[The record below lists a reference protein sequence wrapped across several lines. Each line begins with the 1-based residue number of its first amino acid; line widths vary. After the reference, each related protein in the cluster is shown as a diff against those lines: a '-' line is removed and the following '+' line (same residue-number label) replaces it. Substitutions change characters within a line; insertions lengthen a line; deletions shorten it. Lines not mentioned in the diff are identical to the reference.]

1 LKGGGIGLKRFLT
14 NAVRQTHEYQQISN
28 SIENGHHVTA
38 INGIWENA
46 AAVFLLA
53 LMEDHPKNYLII
65 GANDSEAKAFYEAAF
80 AMDPTVSYFP
90 TKDLVLFDAYA
101 HSHET
106 LNERIRCLRQLIFDS
121 KPRML
126 VTSVEAL
133 MTKLPPK
140 ALWEEAQVK
149 LAVGDDVVI
158 ADLLKKLMS
167 MGYVR
172 EELVT
177 NPGSFSLR
185 GGIVDLFPVGEEL
198 PYRME
203 LFDTE
208 VDSLRTFD
216 PATQLSL
223 EKCQELVFGPATELL
238 MNETLH
244 HRLSQKVKK
253 ALKKASNDEWVE
265 RLESLLDYLD
275 AGIYPSNLDK
285 FYGLAFEENS
295 YGLLD
300 YLSEN
305 DSVVLLD
312 NGRIKERYGAA
323 YNSFLDSYKDHLE
336 REKACK
342 DQLSLAFTY
351 TELLKQI
358 ENKQIITV
366 DAISKR
372 IPDFK
377 IDEMVSVQTME
388 SPLYHGKLEHMIDDL
403 KQWLYKG
410 YKVTIALGSESK
422 CKNVE
427 AALREEKVSYLE
439 GSFEKPQSG
448 MCYFLQEDLKHG
460 FQLAASKFVLLTDKE
475 LFGTPYRK
483 KTPSGN
489 KKKGQMIKSFT
500 ELSVGSLVVHEN
512 HGIARY
518 VGLEQLVVDGLKR
531 DYLKLNYSGEVHLYI
546 PVENMDAIQK
556 YIGAEETEVKL
567 SRLGSGEWQ
576 RAKARVKKSIEDMTE
591 DLIKL
596 YADRQSRRGHAYSSD
611 TDWQKNFEEMF
622 PYEETQDQLKC
633 IAEIKRDMEQEL
645 CMERLL
651 CGDVGYGKT
660 EVAIRAVF
668 KAAMDGKQVA
678 FLVPTTILAQQ
689 HYSNLVSR
697 FSKFPI
703 KVEMLS
709 RFRTKKQQDQI
720 IEDLRTGVVDVVVG
734 THRILS
740 KDVVYKDLGLL
751 IIDEE
756 QRFRVKHKEAIKQMK
771 VNVDVLTLT
780 ATPIPRT
787 LHMSLIGIRDMS
799 VLEDPPEDRYP
810 IQTYVV
816 EFDELLAKDW
826 INREVDRGGQAFF
839 VHNRVQDID
848 HITSRLRELLPDVRI
863 DYAHG
868 QMSETKLEKIMLSF
882 LNHEFDVLV
891 CTTIIETGLDIS
903 NVNTIIINEAD
914 KMGLSQLYQLRG
926 RVGRSNRIA
935 YAYLTYQKNKV
946 LSEIAE
952 KRLKAIKEF
961 TELGAG
967 FKIAMKDLEIRGAGN
982 LLGSDQHGHMASVGY
997 EMFCKLLEEQVR
1009 RIKGEAVENF
1019 TDTTIEISINAFI
1032 PEQYIAQPEQKLDMY
1047 KRISSIR
1054 NQEDKYRVEEE
1065 LEDRYGTMP
1074 QAVYNLLS
1082 IAYVKALSQKIGVG
1096 LIKEHE
1102 EHVNLYFVENP
1113 QVGPE
1118 LVIKATDLVG
1128 KRIAFV
1134 MTSKPY
1140 MKFKFSK
1147 LKLTKEKKI
1156 GELENFLSQLTSD
1169 CKTK

>member
-1 LKGGGIGLKRFLT
+1 MKTFLT
-14 NAVRQTHEYQQISN
+14 NAVRQTSEYQQIVKSL
-28 SIENGHHVTA
+28 ENGHLVTA
-38 INGIWENA
+38 INGVWENA
-46 AAVFLLA
+46 AAAFLLT
-53 LMEDHPKNYLII
+53 LMSDLPEKYLIV
-65 GANDSEAKAFYEAAF
+65 GANDSEAKAFYEAAS
-80 AMDPTVSYFP
+80 AMDQSVCYFP
-90 TKDLVLFDAYA
+90 TKDIVFFDAYA
-101 HSHET
+101 HSHEI
-106 LNERIRCLRQLIFDS
+106 LNERISILR
-121 KPRML
+121 KL
-126 VTSVEAL
+126 VFEEGPMMIVTTAEAL
-133 MTKLPPK
+133 MSKLPEK
-140 ALWEEAQVK
+140 SLWQEAQVTFH
-149 LAVGDDVVI
+149 VGDAIEVD
-158 ADLLKKLMS
+158 ALLRKLLK

-172 EELVT
+172 EEIVT
-177 NPGSFSLR
+177 NPGSFSMR
-185 GGIVDLFPVGEEL
+185 GGILDLFPVGESL
-198 PYRME
+198 PYRLE

-208 VDSLRTFD
+208 IDSLRTFD
-216 PATQLSL
+216 PMTQLSL
-223 EKCQELVFGPATELL
+223 EKYSSLVFGPATELL
-238 MNETLH
+238 
-244 HRLSQKVKK
+244 LSEAQRHEMIHKIKK
-253 ALKKASNDEWVE
+253 GLKKAKDDEWIE
-265 RLESLLDYLD
+265 RLESLVDYLEG
-275 AGIYPSNLDK
+275 GIYPSNLDK
-285 FYGLAFEENS
+285 FYSLSFENEGFS
-295 YGLLD
+295 LLH
-300 YLSEN
+300 YLDEGARVVFLD
-305 DSVVLLD
+305 DS
-312 NGRIKERYGAA
+312 RIHERYEAA
-323 YNSFLDSYKDHLE
+323 YNHFTESFKDHLE
-336 REKACK
+336 REKAFK
-342 DQLSLAFTY
+342 DQLSLAFTFG
-351 TELLKQI
+351 ELLKQV
-358 ENKQIITV
+358 EKRQVITI
-366 DAISKR
+366 DAIAKR

-377 IDEMVSVQTME
+377 VDEMIAVKTME

-410 YKVTIALGSESK
+410 YKVAIALGSESK

-427 AALREEKVSYLE
+427 KALRDEKIPFLE
-439 GSFEKPQSG
+439 GEFDKPLSG
-448 MCYFLQEDLKHG
+448 MCYFLQQDLKHG
-460 FQLAASKFVLLTDKE
+460 FQLTASKFVLLTDQE

-483 KTPSGN
+483 KSSIS

-500 ELSVGSLVVHEN
+500 ELTPGSLVVHEN

-531 DYLKLNYSGEVHLYI
+531 DYLKLNYSGDDHLYI

-556 YIGAEETEVKL
+556 YIGAEEMEVKL

-576 RAKARVKKSIEDMTE
+576 RAKAKVKKSIEDMTE

-596 YADRQSRRGHAYSSD
+596 YAERQSRRGYAYAAD
-611 TDWQKNFEEMF
+611 TDWQKNFEDMF
-622 PYEETQDQLKC
+622 PYEETPDQLKC
-633 IAEIKRDMEQEL
+633 IVEIKKDMENEL
-645 CMERLL
+645 PMERLL

-660 EVAIRAVF
+660 EVAIRAIF

-709 RFRTKKQQDQI
+709 RFRTKKQQELI

-740 KDVVYKDLGLL
+740 KDVIYKDLGLL

-756 QRFRVKHKEAIKQMK
+756 QRFGVKHKEAIKQLK
-771 VNVDVLTLT
+771 TTVDVLTLT

-799 VLEDPPEDRYP
+799 ILEDPPEDRYP

-816 EFDELLAKDW
+816 EFDELLVKDW
-826 INREVDRGGQAFF
+826 IHREVDRGGQVFF

-848 HITSRLRELLPDVRI
+848 HITAKLSALLPNVRI
-863 DYAHG
+863 EFAHG
-868 QMSETKLEKIMLSF
+868 QMSEVKLEKIMLGF

-891 CTTIIETGLDIS
+891 CTTIIETGLDMS
-903 NVNTIIINEAD
+903 NVNTIIINDAD

-946 LSEIAE
+946 LTEIAE

-1009 RIKGEAVENF
+1009 RIKGEAVETF
-1019 TDTTIEISINAFI
+1019 TDTTIEFSINAYL
-1032 PEQYIAQPEQKLDMY
+1032 PEQYISQPDQKLDMY

-1054 NQEDKYRVEEE
+1054 NLEDRYRVEEE
-1065 LEDRYGTMP
+1065 LEDRYGTIP

-1082 IAYVKALSQKIGVG
+1082 IAHVKALAQKIGIG
-1096 LIKEHE
+1096 LIKEHD
-1102 EHVNLYFVENP
+1102 EHINLYFVENP
-1113 QVGPE
+1113 NVGPE
-1118 LVIKATDLVG
+1118 MVIKATDLIG

-1140 MKFKFSK
+1140 MKFKYTKMK
-1147 LKLTKEKKI
+1147 LPKEKRI
-1156 GELENFLSQLTSD
+1156 GELEWFLSQLTSD
-1169 CKTK
+1169 CKTN

>member
-1 LKGGGIGLKRFLT
+1 MKGFLT
-14 NAVRQTHEYQQISN
+14 NAVRQTSEYQQIVKSL
-28 SIENGHHVTA
+28 ENGHLVTA
-38 INGIWENA
+38 VNGVWENA
-46 AAVFLLA
+46 AAAFLLT
-53 LMEDHPKNYLII
+53 LMADLPEKYLVV
-65 GANDSEAKAFYEAAF
+65 GANDSEAKAFYEAAS
-80 AMDPTVSYFP
+80 AMDASVCYFP
-90 TKDLVLFDAYA
+90 TKDIVFFDAYA
-101 HSHET
+101 HSHEI
-106 LNERIRCLRQLIFDS
+106 LNERISILRKLVFD
-121 KPRML
+121 KGPMMV
-126 VTSVEAL
+126 VTTAEAL
-133 MTKLPPK
+133 MSKLPEK
-140 ALWEEAQVK
+140 SLWQEAQVTFS
-149 LAVGDDVVI
+149 VGDAI
-158 ADLLKKLMS
+158 ELEPLIRKLLK

-172 EELVT
+172 DEIVT
-177 NPGSFSLR
+177 NPGSFSMR
-185 GGIVDLFPVGEEL
+185 GGILDLFPVGESL
-198 PYRME
+198 PYRLE

-208 VDSLRTFD
+208 IDSLRTFD
-216 PATQLSL
+216 PMTQLSL
-223 EKCQELVFGPATELL
+223 EKYQSLVFGPATELL
-238 MNETLH
+238 
-244 HRLSQKVKK
+244 LSEAQRHEMIHKIKK
-253 ALKKASNDEWVE
+253 GLKKAKDDEWIE
-265 RLESLLDYLD
+265 RLESLVDYLE

-285 FYGLAFEENS
+285 FYSLSFEDQGFGLIHYLEDTARIVF
-295 YGLLD
+295 LD
-300 YLSEN
+300 
-305 DSVVLLD
+305 DS
-312 NGRIKERYGAA
+312 RIHERYEAA
-323 YNSFLDSYKDHLE
+323 YNHFTESFKDHLE
-336 REKACK
+336 REKAFK
-342 DQLSLAFTY
+342 DQASLAFTY
-351 TELLKQI
+351 SEILKQI
-358 ENKQIITV
+358 NQRQVLTI
-366 DAISKR
+366 DAIAKR

-377 IDEMVSVQTME
+377 VDEMIAVKTME
-388 SPLYHGKLEHMIDDL
+388 SPLYHGKLEQMIEDL

-410 YKVTIALGSESK
+410 YKVAIALGSDSK

-427 AALREEKVSYLE
+427 KALRDEKIPFLE
-439 GSFEKPQSG
+439 GDFDKPLSG
-448 MCYFLQEDLKHG
+448 MCYFLQQDLKHG
-460 FQLAASKFVLLTDKE
+460 FQLSASKFVLLTDQE

-483 KTPSGN
+483 KSSSS

-500 ELSVGSLVVHEN
+500 ELTAGSLVVHEN

-531 DYLKLNYSGEVHLYI
+531 DYLKLNYSGEDHLYI

-556 YIGAEETEVKL
+556 YIGAEEVEVKL

-576 RAKARVKKSIEDMTE
+576 RAKAKVKKSIEDMTE

-596 YADRQSRRGHAYSSD
+596 YAERQSRQGYAYAPD
-611 TDWQKNFEEMF
+611 TDWQKNFEDMF
-622 PYEETQDQLKC
+622 PYEETPDQLKC
-633 IAEIKRDMEQEL
+633 IIEIKKDMEHEL
-645 CMERLL
+645 PMERLL

-660 EVAIRAVF
+660 EVAIRAIF

-709 RFRTKKQQDQI
+709 RFRTKKQQDVI

-740 KDVVYKDLGLL
+740 KDVIYKDLGLL

-756 QRFRVKHKEAIKQMK
+756 QRFGVKHKESIKQLK
-771 VNVDVLTLT
+771 TTVDVLTLT

-799 VLEDPPEDRYP
+799 ILEDPPEDRYP

-816 EFDELLAKDW
+816 EFDELLVKDW
-826 INREVDRGGQAFF
+826 VHREVDRGGQVFF

-848 HITSRLRELLPDVRI
+848 RITAKLSALMPNVRI
-863 DYAHG
+863 EFAHG
-868 QMSETKLEKIMLSF
+868 QMSEVKLEKIMLGF

-891 CTTIIETGLDIS
+891 CTTIIETGLDMS
-903 NVNTIIINEAD
+903 NVNTIIINDAD

-946 LSEIAE
+946 LTEIAE

-1009 RIKGEAVENF
+1009 RIKGEAVETF
-1019 TDTTIEISINAFI
+1019 TDTTIEFSINAYL
-1032 PEQYIAQPEQKLDMY
+1032 PEQYISQPDQKLDMY

-1054 NQEDKYRVEEE
+1054 NLEDRYKVEEE
-1065 LEDRYGTMP
+1065 LEDRYGTIP

-1082 IAYVKALSQKIGVG
+1082 IAHVKAMAQKIGIG
-1096 LIKEHE
+1096 LIKEHD
-1102 EHVNLYFVENP
+1102 EHINLYFVENP
-1113 QVGPE
+1113 NVGPE
-1118 LVIKATDLVG
+1118 MVIKATDLIG

-1134 MTSKPY
+1134 MTNKPY
-1140 MKFKFSK
+1140 MKFKYTK
-1147 LKLTKEKKI
+1147 MKLTKEKRI
-1156 GELENFLSQLTSD
+1156 GELEWFLSQLTSD
-1169 CKTK
+1169 CKTN

>member
-1 LKGGGIGLKRFLT
+1 MRQFLT
-14 NAVRQTHEYQQISN
+14 NAVRQTNEYQQILH

-46 AAVFLLA
+46 AAMFLLT
-53 LMEDHPKNYLII
+53 LMADQPRNYLVI
-65 GANDSEAKAFYEAAF
+65 GANDSEAKAFYEAAL
-80 AMDPTVSYFP
+80 AMDPDTCYFP

-101 HSHET
+101 HSHEI
-106 LNERIRCLRQLIFDS
+106 LNERIRTLRQLVFEP
-121 KPRML
+121 KPRMI
-126 VTSVEAL
+126 VTSAEAL

-140 ALWEEAQVK
+140 ALWDEAQVK
-149 LAVGDDVVI
+149 LSVGDDVPVEPLVRK
-158 ADLLKKLMS
+158 LLA
-167 MGYVR
+167 MGYTR

-177 NPGSFSLR
+177 HPGSFSIR

-223 EKCQELVFGPATELL
+223 DKCQSLIFGPATELL
-238 MNETLH
+238 LDNGLRQH
-244 HRLSQKVKK
+244 LVQKIKKAVKK
-253 ALKKASNDEWVE
+253 AQSDEWTE
-265 RLESLLDYLD
+265 RLESLLDHLE

-285 FYGLAFEENS
+285 FYSLAFDHQG

-300 YLSEN
+300 YLN
-305 DSVVLLD
+305 AQDAIVFLD
-312 NGRIKERYGAA
+312 NSRIKERYNAA
-323 YNSFLDSYKDHLE
+323 YNSFTESYKDHLE
-336 REKACK
+336 REKAYK

-351 TELLKQI
+351 PELIQQA
-358 ENKQIITV
+358 EAKQIITI
-366 DAISKR
+366 DAIAKR

-377 IDEMVSVQTME
+377 IDEMIAVQTME
-388 SPLYHGKLEHMIDDL
+388 SPLYHGKLEHMLEDL

-410 YKVTIALGSESK
+410 YKVAIALGSASK
-422 CKNVE
+422 CTNVE
-427 AALREEKVSYLE
+427 AALREERIPFLD
-439 GSFEKPQSG
+439 GTFDKPLSG
-448 MCYFLQEDLKHG
+448 MCYFIQEDLKHG
-460 FQLAASKFVLLTDKE
+460 FQLSASKFVLLTDKE

-483 KTPSGN
+483 KTGSST

-500 ELSVGSLVVHEN
+500 ELTVGSLVVHEN

-531 DYLKLNYSGEVHLYI
+531 DYLKLNYSGEDHLYI
-546 PVENMDAIQK
+546 PVENMDVIQK
-556 YIGAEETEVKL
+556 YIGAEEAEVKL
-567 SRLGSGEWQ
+567 SKLGSGEWQ

-596 YADRQSRRGHAYSSD
+596 YAERQSRRGHAYSRD

-633 IAEIKRDMEQEL
+633 IAEIKNDMEQEL

-709 RFRTKKQQDQI
+709 RFRTKKQQEQI

-740 KDVVYKDLGLL
+740 KDVLYKDLGLL

-756 QRFRVKHKEAIKQMK
+756 QRFGVKHKEAIKQMK

-816 EFDELLAKDW
+816 EFDELLVKDW
-826 INREVDRGGQAFF
+826 IQREVDRGGQAFF

-848 HITSRLRELLPDVRI
+848 HITARLSQLMPDVRI
-863 DYAHG
+863 EFAHG
-868 QMSETKLEKIMLSF
+868 QMTETKLEKIMMGF

-903 NVNTIIINEAD
+903 NVNTIIINDAD

-982 LLGSDQHGHMASVGY
+982 LLGSDQHGHMATVGY

-1009 RIKGEAVENF
+1009 RIKGETVENY
-1019 TDTTIEISINAFI
+1019 TDTTIEISVNAFI
-1032 PEQYIAQPEQKLDMY
+1032 PEQYIPQAEQKLDMY

-1054 NQEDKYRVEEE
+1054 NQEDKFRVEEE
-1065 LEDRYGTMP
+1065 LEDRYGTLP
-1074 QAVYNLLS
+1074 QPVYNLLS
-1082 IAYVKALSQKIGVG
+1082 IAHIKALAQKIGIG

-1102 EHVNLYFVENP
+1102 EHINLYFVENP

-1118 LVIKATDLVG
+1118 LVIKATDLIG

-1147 LKLTKEKKI
+1147 LKLTKEAKI
-1156 GELENFLSQLTSD
+1156 SEIENFLMHLTS
-1169 CKTK
+1169 

>member
-1 LKGGGIGLKRFLT
+1 MKQFLT
-14 NAVRQTHEYQQISN
+14 NAVRQTSEYKQILKSV
-28 SIENGHHVTA
+28 ENGHLVTA
-38 INGIWENA
+38 INGIWENSA
-46 AAVFLLA
+46 AAFLLT
-53 LMEDHPKNYLII
+53 LMEDQPKNYLVI
-65 GANDSEAKAFYEAAF
+65 GANDAEAKAYYEAAS
-80 AMDPTVSYFP
+80 AMDPLVSYFP

-101 HSHET
+101 HSHDI
-106 LNERIRCLRQLIFDS
+106 LNERIRILRQLVFDQTP
-121 KPRML
+121 KMV

-140 ALWEEAQVK
+140 ALWQEAQ
-149 LAVGDDVVI
+149 LSLSVGDSLEI
-158 ADLLKKLMS
+158 EPFIRKLLS
-167 MGYVR
+167 MGYGR
-172 EELVT
+172 EDMVT
-177 NPGSFSLR
+177 HPGSFSIR
-185 GGIVDLFPVGEEL
+185 GGIIDLFPVGEES
-198 PYRME
+198 PYRLE

-208 VDSLRTFD
+208 VDSLRKFD
-216 PATQLSL
+216 PATQLSS
-223 EKCQELVFGPATELL
+223 EKCQALIFGPATELL
-238 MNETLH
+238 LDDTLRH
-244 HRLSQKVKK
+244 ALNHKVKR
-253 ALKKASNDEWVE
+253 ALKKAEGEEWTE
-265 RLESLLDYLD
+265 RLESLVDHLD

-285 FYGLAFEENS
+285 FYGLAFESEGF
-295 YGLLD
+295 GLLD
-300 YLSEN
+300 YFSEA
-305 DSVVLLD
+305 DSVVWLD
-312 NGRIKERYGAA
+312 NSRIRERYGAA
-323 YNSFLDSYKDHLE
+323 YNSFTESFKDHLE
-336 REKACK
+336 RGKAYK

-351 TELLKQI
+351 EEILRQI
-358 ENKQIITV
+358 GHRQVLTV
-366 DAISKR
+366 DAIAKR

-377 IDEMVSVQTME
+377 IDEMIAVKTME
-388 SPLYHGKLEHMIDDL
+388 SPLYHGKLEHMIEDL

-410 YKVTIALGSESK
+410 YKVAIALGSESK

-427 AALREEKVSYLE
+427 MALLEEKIPYLE
-439 GSFEKPQSG
+439 GAFDKPMTG

-460 FQLAASKFVLLTDKE
+460 FQLTASKFVLLTDKE

-483 KTPSGN
+483 KGSSAG
-489 KKKGQMIKSFT
+489 KKKGQLIKSFT

-531 DYLKLNYSGEVHLYI
+531 DYLKLNYSGEDHLYI
-546 PVENMDAIQK
+546 PVENMDSIQK
-556 YIGAEETEVKL
+556 YIGAEEVSVKL
-567 SRLGSGEWQ
+567 SKLGSGEWQ
-576 RAKARVKKSIEDMTE
+576 RAKAKVKKSIEDMTE

-596 YADRQSRRGHAYSSD
+596 YAERQSRKGHAYSLD

-622 PYEETQDQLKC
+622 PYEETPDQLKC
-633 IAEIKRDMEQEL
+633 IAEIKKDMEQEL
-645 CMERLL
+645 AMERLL

-660 EVAIRAVF
+660 EVAIRAIF

-689 HYSNLVSR
+689 HFTNLVSR

-709 RFRTKKQQDQI
+709 RFRSKKQQDLI

-740 KDVVYKDLGLL
+740 KDVIYKDLGLL

-756 QRFRVKHKEAIKQMK
+756 QRFGVKHKESIKQLK
-771 VNVDVLTLT
+771 INIDVLTLT

-826 INREVDRGGQAFF
+826 IHREVDRGGQVFF

-848 HITSRLRELLPDVRI
+848 HLTARLSQLLPDVRI
-863 DYAHG
+863 DFAHG
-868 QMSETKLEKIMLSF
+868 QMTETKLEKIMMSF

-903 NVNTIIINEAD
+903 NVNTIIINDAD

-946 LSEIAE
+946 LTEIAE

-982 LLGSDQHGHMASVGY
+982 LLGSDQHGHMATVGY

-1009 RIKGEAVENF
+1009 RIKGEDVETF
-1019 TDTTIEISINAFI
+1019 TDTTIEFSINAFI

-1054 NQEDKYRVEEE
+1054 NQDDKYRAEEE
-1065 LEDRYGTMP
+1065 LEDRYGTLP

-1082 IAYVKALSQKIGVG
+1082 IAHVKALSQKIGIG

-1102 EHVNLYFVENP
+1102 EHINLYFVENP
-1113 QVGPE
+1113 KVGPE
-1118 LVIKATDLVG
+1118 FVIKATDLIG
-1128 KRIAFV
+1128 KRIAFI

-1140 MKFKFSK
+1140 MKFKYSK

-1156 GELENFLSQLTSD
+1156 EELEKFLFQLTTEPIS
-1169 CKTK
+1169 

>member
-1 LKGGGIGLKRFLT
+1 
-14 NAVRQTHEYQQISN
+14 
-28 SIENGHHVTA
+28 
-38 INGIWENA
+38 
-46 AAVFLLA
+46 
-53 LMEDHPKNYLII
+53 
-65 GANDSEAKAFYEAAF
+65 
-80 AMDPTVSYFP
+80 
-90 TKDLVLFDAYA
+90 
-101 HSHET
+101 
-106 LNERIRCLRQLIFDS
+106 
-121 KPRML
+121 
-126 VTSVEAL
+126 

-140 ALWEEAQVK
+140 ALWDEAQVK
-149 LAVGDDVVI
+149 LSVGDDVPVEPLI
-158 ADLLKKLMS
+158 RKLLA
-167 MGYVR
+167 MGYTR

-177 NPGSFSLR
+177 HPGSFSIR

-223 EKCQELVFGPATELL
+223 EKCQALTFGPATELL
-238 MNETLH
+238 LDDELRH
-244 HRLSQKVKK
+244 HLIQKINK
-253 ALKKASNDEWVE
+253 ALKKAQNDEWVE
-265 RLESLLDYLD
+265 RLESLLDHLE

-285 FYGLAFEENS
+285 FYGLAFDHQG

-300 YLSEN
+300 YLGTQ
-305 DSVVLLD
+305 DAVVLLD
-312 NGRIKERYGAA
+312 NSRVKERYNAA
-323 YNSFLDSYKDHLE
+323 YNSFLESYKDHLE
-336 REKACK
+336 REKAYK
-342 DQLSLAFTY
+342 DQLCLAFTY
-351 TELLKQI
+351 PELLKQV
-358 ENKQIITV
+358 EAKQIITV
-366 DAISKR
+366 DAIAKR

-377 IDEMVSVQTME
+377 IDEMIAVKTME
-388 SPLYHGKLEHMIDDL
+388 SPLYHGKLEHMLEDL

-410 YKVTIALGSESK
+410 YKVAIALGSASK
-422 CKNVE
+422 CTNVE
-427 AALREEKVSYLE
+427 AALREERIPFLD
-439 GSFEKPQSG
+439 GTFDKPLSG

-460 FQLAASKFVLLTDKE
+460 FQLSAAKFILLTDKE

-483 KTPSGN
+483 KTGAAT

-500 ELSVGSLVVHEN
+500 ELTVGSLVVHEN

-531 DYLKLNYSGEVHLYI
+531 DYLKLNYSGEDHLYI
-546 PVENMDAIQK
+546 PVENMDVIQK
-556 YIGAEETEVKL
+556 YIGAEEAEVKL

-576 RAKARVKKSIEDMTE
+576 RAKAKVKKSIEDMTE

-596 YADRQSRRGHAYSSD
+596 YAERQSRRGHAYSRD

-633 IAEIKRDMEQEL
+633 IAEIKNDMEQEL
-645 CMERLL
+645 SMERLL

-709 RFRTKKQQDQI
+709 RFRTKKQQEQI

-756 QRFRVKHKEAIKQMK
+756 QRFGVKHKEAIKQMK

-816 EFDELLAKDW
+816 EFDELLVKDW
-826 INREVDRGGQAFF
+826 IQREVDRGGQAFF

-848 HITSRLRELLPDVRI
+848 HITARLSQLMPEVRI
-863 DYAHG
+863 EFAHG
-868 QMSETKLEKIMLSF
+868 QMTETKLEKIMMGF

-903 NVNTIIINEAD
+903 NVNTIIINDAD

-982 LLGSDQHGHMASVGY
+982 LLGSDQHGHMATVGY

-1009 RIKGEAVENF
+1009 RIKGETVASY
-1019 TDTTIEISINAFI
+1019 TDTTIEISVNAFI
-1032 PEQYIAQPEQKLDMY
+1032 PEQYIMQAEQKLDMY

-1054 NQEDKYRVEEE
+1054 NQEDKFRVEEE
-1065 LEDRYGTMP
+1065 LEDRYGTLP
-1074 QAVYNLLS
+1074 QPVYNLLS
-1082 IAYVKALSQKIGVG
+1082 IAHIKALAQTIGIG

-1102 EHVNLYFVENP
+1102 EHINLYFVENP

-1118 LVIKATDLVG
+1118 LVIKATDLIG

-1147 LKLTKEKKI
+1147 LKLTKEAKI
-1156 GELENFLSQLTSD
+1156 SEIETFLMHLTS
-1169 CKTK
+1169 

>member
-1 LKGGGIGLKRFLT
+1 MKQFLT
-14 NAVRQTHEYQQISN
+14 NAVRQTNEYQQILQSL
-28 SIENGHHVTA
+28 ENGHHVTA
-38 INGIWENA
+38 VNGIWENA
-46 AAVFLLA
+46 AAMFLLT
-53 LMEDHPKNYLII
+53 LMADQPRNYLVV
-65 GANDSEAKAFYEAAF
+65 GANDSEAKAFFEAAA
-80 AMDPTVSYFP
+80 AMDADTCYFP

-101 HSHET
+101 HSHEI
-106 LNERIRCLRQLIFDS
+106 LNERIRTLRQLVFDP
-121 KPRML
+121 KPRMI
-126 VTSVEAL
+126 VTTAEAL

-140 ALWEEAQVK
+140 ALWDEAQVK
-149 LAVGDDVVI
+149 LAVGDDVQI
-158 ADLLKKLMS
+158 EPLIRKLLA
-167 MGYVR
+167 MGYTR

-177 NPGSFSLR
+177 HPGSFSIR

-198 PYRME
+198 PYRLE

-223 EKCQELVFGPATELL
+223 EKCQTLVFGPATELL
-238 MNETLH
+238 LDEELRH
-244 HRLSQKVKK
+244 HLSQKVKR
-253 ALKKASNDEWVE
+253 ALKKAENDEWIE
-265 RLESLLDYLD
+265 RLESLIDHLD

-285 FYGLAFEENS
+285 FYGLAFDHHGH
-295 YGLLD
+295 GLID
-300 YLSEN
+300 YLGTE
-305 DSVVLLD
+305 DVVVFLD
-312 NGRIKERYGAA
+312 NSRVKERYNAA
-323 YNSFLDSYKDHLE
+323 YNSFTESFKDHLE

-342 DQLSLAFTY
+342 DQLALAFTY
-351 TELLKQI
+351 PELLKQVQT
-358 ENKQIITV
+358 KQVVTI
-366 DAISKR
+366 DAIAKR

-377 IDEMVSVQTME
+377 VDEMIAVKTME
-388 SPLYHGKLEHMIDDL
+388 SPLYHGKLEHMMEDL

-410 YKVTIALGSESK
+410 YKVAIALGSDLK

-427 AALREEKVSYLE
+427 AALREEQVPFLD
-439 GSFEKPQSG
+439 GTFDKPLSG
-448 MCYFLQEDLKHG
+448 MCYFLTDDLKHG
-460 FQLAASKFVLLTDKE
+460 FQLTASKFVLLTDKE

-483 KTPSGN
+483 KTSSSS

-500 ELSVGSLVVHEN
+500 ELTVGSLVVHEN

-531 DYLKLNYSGEVHLYI
+531 DYLKLNYSGEDHLYI

-556 YIGAEETEVKL
+556 YIGAEEVEVKL
-567 SRLGSGEWQ
+567 SKLGSGEWQ

-596 YADRQSRRGHAYSSD
+596 YAERQSRKGHTYPSD

-633 IAEIKRDMEQEL
+633 IAEIKKDMEQEL

-751 IIDEE
+751 VIDEE
-756 QRFRVKHKEAIKQMK
+756 QRFGVKHKESIKQMK

-816 EFDELLAKDW
+816 EFDELLVKDW
-826 INREVDRGGQAFF
+826 IHREVDRGGQAFF

-848 HITSRLRELLPDVRI
+848 HITARLSQLMPDVRI
-863 DYAHG
+863 EFAHG
-868 QMSETKLEKIMLSF
+868 QMSETKLEKIMLGF

-903 NVNTIIINEAD
+903 NVNTIIINDAD

-982 LLGSDQHGHMASVGY
+982 LLGSDQHGHMATVGY

-1019 TDTTIEISINAFI
+1019 TDTTIEISVNAFI
-1032 PEQYIAQPEQKLDMY
+1032 PEQYITQPEQKLDMY

-1054 NQEDKYRVEEE
+1054 NQEDKYKVEEE
-1065 LEDRYGTMP
+1065 LEDRYGTLP

-1082 IAYVKALSQKIGVG
+1082 IAHIKALSQKIGIG

-1102 EHVNLYFVENP
+1102 EHINLYFVENP

-1147 LKLTKEKKI
+1147 LKLTKEGKI
-1156 GELENFLSQLTSD
+1156 NELEVFLMHLTS
-1169 CKTK
+1169 

>member
-1 LKGGGIGLKRFLT
+1 MKRFLT
-14 NAVRQTHEYQQISN
+14 NAVRQTNEYQQILKSV
-28 SIENGHHVTA
+28 ENDHRVTA
-38 INGIWENA
+38 VNGIWENA
-46 AAVFLLA
+46 AAAFLLT
-53 LMEDHPKNYLII
+53 LMEDQPSSYLVI
-65 GANDSEAKAFYEAAF
+65 GANDSEAKAFYEAAVS
-80 AMDPTVSYFP
+80 MEPEVSYFP

-106 LNERIRCLRQLIFDS
+106 LNERIRILRKLVFEKQAS
-121 KPRML
+121 MV

-133 MTKLPPK
+133 MTKLPPRG
-140 ALWEEAQVK
+140 LWEEAQVS
-149 LAVGDDVVI
+149 LSVGDDLALEPFVRK
-158 ADLLKKLMS
+158 LLS
-167 MGYVR
+167 MGYAR

-177 NPGSFSLR
+177 HPGSFSIR

-198 PYRME
+198 PYRLE

-208 VDSLRTFD
+208 IDSLRIFD
-216 PATQLSL
+216 PVTQLSSD
-223 EKCQELVFGPATELL
+223 KCERLVFGPATELL
-238 MNETLH
+238 LDESLRH
-244 HRLSQKVKK
+244 HLILKVKK
-253 ALKKASNDEWVE
+253 ALKKAESDEWIE
-265 RLESLLDYLD
+265 RLESLIDHLD

-285 FYGLAFEENS
+285 FYGAAFEGPGF
-295 YGLLD
+295 GLMD
-300 YLSEN
+300 YFNEN
-305 DSVVLLD
+305 DRVVFLD
-312 NGRIKERYGAA
+312 NSRIKERYGAA
-323 YNSFLDSYKDHLE
+323 YNSFTESFKDHLE
-336 REKACK
+336 REKAFK

-351 TELLKQI
+351 SELLAQI
-358 ENKQIITV
+358 EGRQVLTV
-366 DAISKR
+366 DAITKR

-377 IDEMVSVQTME
+377 IDEMITVQTME

-410 YKVTIALGSESK
+410 YKVAIALGSESK

-427 AALREEKVSYLE
+427 QALTEERIPFLE
-439 GSFEKPQSG
+439 GTFDKPLTG
-448 MCYFLQEDLKHG
+448 MCYFLQDDLKHG
-460 FQLAASKFVLLTDKE
+460 FQLTASKFVLLTDKE

-483 KTPSGN
+483 KTGSTS
-489 KKKGQMIKSFT
+489 KKKGQLIKSFT

-531 DYLKLNYSGEVHLYI
+531 DYLKLNYSGEDHLYI
-546 PVENMDAIQK
+546 PVENMDSIQK
-556 YIGAEETEVKL
+556 YIGAEEVEVKL
-567 SRLGSGEWQ
+567 SKLGSGEWQ
-576 RAKARVKKSIEDMTE
+576 RAKAKVKKSIEDMTE

-596 YADRQSRRGHAYSSD
+596 YAERQSKRGHAFSAD

-622 PYEETQDQLKC
+622 PYEETPDQLKC
-633 IAEIKRDMEQEL
+633 IAEIKRDMENEL
-645 CMERLL
+645 SMERLL

-660 EVAIRAVF
+660 EVAIRAIF

-689 HYSNLVSR
+689 HYTNLVSR

-709 RFRTKKQQDQI
+709 RFRTKKQQEQI
-720 IEDLRTGVVDVVVG
+720 LEDLRTGVIDVVVG

-740 KDVVYKDLGLL
+740 KDLVYKDLGLL

-756 QRFRVKHKEAIKQMK
+756 QRFGVKHKEAIKQLK
-771 VNVDVLTLT
+771 INVDVLTLT

-816 EFDELLAKDW
+816 EFDELLVKDW
-826 INREVDRGGQAFF
+826 IHREVDRGGQVFF

-848 HITSRLRELLPDVRI
+848 HITARLSQLMPDVRI
-863 DYAHG
+863 DFAHG
-868 QMSETKLEKIMLSF
+868 QMTETKLEKIMLGF

-903 NVNTIIINEAD
+903 NVNTIIINDSD

-982 LLGSDQHGHMASVGY
+982 LLGSDQHGHMATVGY

-1009 RIKGEAVENF
+1009 RIKGEAVETF
-1019 TDTTIEISINAFI
+1019 TDTSVEFSINAFI
-1032 PEQYIAQPEQKLDMY
+1032 PEQYIPNPEQKLDMY

-1054 NQEDKYRVEEE
+1054 HLEDKYKVEEE
-1065 LEDRYGTMP
+1065 LEDRYGTLP
-1074 QAVYNLLS
+1074 ESVYNLLS
-1082 IAYVKALSQKIGVG
+1082 IALVKALAQKIGIG
-1096 LIKEHE
+1096 LIKEHD
-1102 EHVNLYFVENP
+1102 EHINLYFVENP
-1113 QVGPE
+1113 KVGPE
-1118 LVIKATDLVG
+1118 LVIRATDLVG

-1134 MTSKPY
+1134 MTAKPY
-1140 MKFKFSK
+1140 MKFKYSK
-1147 LKLTKEKKI
+1147 LKLSKEKKI
-1156 GELENFLSQLTSD
+1156 GELEVFLQKLTAEPL
-1169 CKTK
+1169 TPLETN